1 MKRLLSAALAALGGL
16 ALAPGLSATVV
27 PQVDPLHGL
36 VQAPAGFV
44 ATPAPRELSLI
55 QAELGPAILGDV
67 AAFRSA
73 AGPDWTFW
81 IDRRSG
87 AVALVEGQGLP
98 WIPASGV
105 TTAAALE
112 AKARALV
119 SAYPNLFQVSASQLV
134 LDAAATRR
142 FGDRGQFW
150 NVAFRQ
156 AIGGVPVEGSHVV
169 FRVSHGNL
177 VQFGVNRAV
186 PASAGLEGIVP
197 ALTAAQA
204 KTNLGQFLGGLLPG
218 DHFLANGVLTWVL
231 RGTADEVGYTGP
243 IGAGWQPS
251 LVYRFLFTRAG
262 SLATWLSLVDARNGQ
277 VLRFVDANDY
287 ASVLKGSALTQTNC
301 TDPANCVPGTAAELP
316 VTLPNAKLTF
326 LGGSCSGGDCYTNSA
341 GAFSY
346 PDGALSA
353 TATLQGKYFNFL
365 DTCGPIAATGL
376 APANPDLGAS
386 DPLATLNTDCFP
398 AHRES
403 APNSGPLVGG
413 TGDTRSA
420 RTMYYHLNL
429 INQKSRFYLPDNEWL
444 KGADGTDVVP
454 IVATNV
460 PPACNAFWA
469 GGQNLFVF
477 MRLTPGLNCNNS
489 GEVPAVGL
497 HEFGHG
503 LDQHDGTGN
512 APESATGEAMGD
524 TFALLQGQKACF
536 GAGFRLPDA
545 TNPWANTAG
554 YGDSSTGSASRLCT
568 GVRDLDYT
576 RFCSRGSDADCIAPR
591 DPDAPNGSRSGLN
604 PPSNPGEAGT
614 PARWNHMIDTAPL
627 GVADGLSEFYS
638 CGGPETTGCAGPLN
652 HGCHCESS
660 IPSQANWDLA
670 KDLIAS
676 EFGGDVYA
684 DPPGPAEVS
693 GWQYMDRLW
702 YLTRDL
708 AVSGYSVTG
717 PYPEGTTSGCT
728 ATDWFSTYRFID
740 DDNGNL
746 ADGTPH
752 ADILFAAFDLHGIA
766 CGSASEPGNQ
776 GSGCPAPI
784 AAPTVSTCGGSAPV
798 QLTWTPSSG
807 AVTEYRV
814 LRNTLGC
821 GFGFT
826 PVASVGDRTYF
837 EDSEV
842 AAGVTYYYS
851 VQPVGQSA
859 SCYGQTSNC
868 VAVTPSA
875 CSGSPVQAPALVT
888 LSTPTAN
895 AVQISW
901 AAAFG
906 TGSYK
911 ILRKAGDCS
920 STAPEEAVGMTTGAS
935 FIDRDR
941 IVGGQT
947 YSYRVAA
954 ASESCASCASAASA
968 CKSVTASGACAT
980 PPVFAG
986 VRTVSSA
993 VNGSCRM
1000 SLAWDAATPGCGGA
1014 TVSYDV
1020 YRGTD
1025 PNFTPSASNRLTTDS
1040 TRVAGTS
1047 YTDLGVAGGT
1057 RYYYIVRAVDSRGNA
1072 EGNLVRRWEIAGGA
1086 LSAGTFQ
1093 DDAGDTG
1100 GGSLRLHPA
1109 ATAGNAWTVITSGT
1123 GNATRQWAT
1132 NASGNYAASVCQA
1145 LESDT
1150 IHLGASPSLSLRSR
1164 YDMET
1169 GWDGGIVEVATESSG
1184 FTNWTKLGTV
1194 NYPGIM
1200 IGPDGEPACGGPGFA
1215 DGQPLFTGTSL
1226 LNQWSNH
1233 SGSLSAYANQTVRLR
1248 FLFSSDTGTQQT
1260 GWFLDDLK
1268 VTGALLAAPTCQP

>member
-1 MKRLLSAALAALGGL
+1 MKRLLSAVLAVLAGL
-16 ALAPGLSATVV
+16 ALAPSLTATVV
-27 PQVDPLHGL
+27 PQVEPLHGL
-36 VQAPAGFV
+36 VLAPAGFV
-44 ATPAPRELSLI
+44 ATPAPRELSLV
-55 QAELGPAILGDV
+55 QAELSAATLGDIT
-67 AAFRSA
+67 AFRSA
-73 AGPDWTFW
+73 AGPAWTFW

-98 WIPASGV
+98 WATGA

-112 AKARALV
+112 SKARALMA
-119 SAYPNLFQVSASQLV
+119 SYPNLFQVPASQLV
-134 LDAAATRR
+134 LDAANTRR

-156 AIGGVPVEGSHVV
+156 VIGGVPVEGALVV

-177 VQFGVNRAV
+177 VQFGVNRAI
-186 PASAGLEGIVP
+186 PSSAGVESVLP

-204 KTNLGQFLGGLLPG
+204 KANLGQFLGGLLPN
-218 DHFLANGVLTWVL
+218 DTFLQEGVLTWVL

-287 ASVLKGSALTQTNC
+287 AAVLKGSALTQHNC
-301 TDPANCVPGTAAELP
+301 ADPANCVPGTGAELP
-316 VTLPNAKLTF
+316 VTMPNAKMTF
-326 LGGSCSGGDCYTNSA
+326 VGGSCTGSGCYTNSA

-346 PDGALSA
+346 PDGAISG
-353 TATLQGKYFNFL
+353 TTTLQGKYFNFV

-376 APANPDLGAS
+376 APANPDLGAA
-386 DPLATLNTDCFP
+386 DPLANLNVDCFP

-429 INQKSRFYLPDNEWL
+429 INQKSRFYLPDNQWL
-444 KGADGTDVVP
+444 KGVDGTDVVP

-554 YGDSSTGSASRLCT
+554 YGDATTGSASRLCT

-576 RFCSRGSDADCIAPR
+576 KLCSRGSGADCIAPR

-604 PPSNPGEAGT
+604 PPNNPGEAGT
-614 PARWNHMIDTAPL
+614 PARWNHMIDTAPV

-670 KDLIAS
+670 KGLIDS

-766 CGSASEPGNQ
+766 CGSATSPENQ
-776 GSGCPAPI
+776 GAGCPAPI
-784 AAPTVSTCGGSAPV
+784 AAPTVSTCGDSAPV
-798 QLTWTPSSG
+798 QLTWTSTSG
-807 AVTEYRV
+807 ANEYRV

-826 PVASVGDRTYF
+826 PLAAVGNRTYF
-837 EDSEV
+837 EDAEV
-842 AAGVTYYYS
+842 APGVTYYYS

-859 SCYGQTSNC
+859 SCYGRTSNC

-875 CSGSPVQAPALVT
+875 CSGSAVPAPAVVT

-901 AAAFG
+901 SAAFG

-911 ILRKAGDCS
+911 ILRKPGNCS
-920 STAPEEAVGMTTGAS
+920 STAPEEAVGMTTGGS
-935 FIDRDR
+935 FTDRDR
-941 IVGGQT
+941 IIGGQT
-947 YSYRVAA
+947 YSYRVVAA
-954 ASESCASCASAASA
+954 AESCASCAGAPSA
-968 CKSVTASGACAT
+968 CKSIVASGACAT

-993 VNGSCRM
+993 VNGSCQM
-1000 SLAWDAATPGCGGA
+1000 NLTWDAATPGCGGA
-1014 TVSYDV
+1014 TLSYDV

-1025 PNFTPSASNRLTTDS
+1025 PNFIPSASNRLTTDA
-1040 TRVAGTS
+1040 TRATGTS
-1047 YTDLGVAGGT
+1047 YADLGVTGGT
-1057 RYYYIVRAVDSRGNA
+1057 RYYYIVRAVDSRGNT
-1072 EGNLVRRWEIAGGA
+1072 EGNLVRRWEIAGGT
-1086 LSAGTFQ
+1086 LSVGTFQ
-1093 DDAGDTG
+1093 DDAGDTA
-1100 GGSLRLHPA
+1100 LRFRPA
-1109 ATAGNAWTVITSGT
+1109 ATSGNAWTVRTSGT

-1132 NASGNYAASVCQA
+1132 SASGNYAASACQA

-1150 IHLGASPSLSLRSR
+1150 IHLGASPSLSFRSR
-1164 YDMET
+1164 YDMEQ
-1169 GWDGGIVEVATESSG
+1169 GWDGGFVEVATESSG

-1200 IGPDGEPACGGPGFA
+1200 LSPDGDPACGGPGFA

-1260 GWFLDDLK
+1260 GWFLDDVK
-1268 VTGALLAAPTCQP
+1268 VTGALLASPSCQP